1 MNSRPHNLKSEQLE
15 NHLLREILPQYRP
28 GERVPSEVEMAR
40 QLGTSRTTMHKVY
53 FNLISRG
60 LLYRQSGIGT
70 FRADRAEEPALRMIT
85 AVMPSLHLLNASQT
99 PNWFNHQ
106 YTLEHFADAARE
118 DHFMLNVSFFDH
130 DRYSVDEAERLL
142 NRGDVPAF
150 LFPALVPE
158 LEPLIKRLRAA
169 GKVCVGRYFKPA
181 GFCDSAW
188 FDIENA
194 MEQAVA
200 HLANSGRRRIAL
212 LDEWR
217 PELPEIPHYGY
228 PVDRYHAFR
237 RALEKAELPFVSEL
251 YRFCLGSGADGEW
264 AVRRMLEEKQNF
276 DAVFCGTDRR
286 AFGAIAALRKAGLRV
301 PEDVAVVGVNNE
313 SGSVGCDPPLAT
325 IDCPFDR
332 LARMLYE
339 LMRDRLNAPERSGTE
354 SRACPVSFLWRESA
368 GGAPPAIV

>member
-1 MNSRPHNLKSEQLE
+1 MNSTPHNLKSEQLE

-142 NRGDVPAF
+142 N
-150 LFPALVPE
+150 LS
-158 LEPLIKRLRAA
+158 LIH
-169 GKVCVGRYFKPA
+169 
-181 GFCDSAW
+181 
-188 FDIENA
+188 I
-194 MEQAVA
+194 
-200 HLANSGRRRIAL
+200 
-212 LDEWR
+212 
-217 PELPEIPHYGY
+217 
-228 PVDRYHAFR
+228 
-237 RALEKAELPFVSEL
+237 
-251 YRFCLGSGADGEW
+251 
-264 AVRRMLEEKQNF
+264 
-276 DAVFCGTDRR
+276 
-286 AFGAIAALRKAGLRV
+286 
-301 PEDVAVVGVNNE
+301 
-313 SGSVGCDPPLAT
+313 
-325 IDCPFDR
+325 
-332 LARMLYE
+332 
-339 LMRDRLNAPERSGTE
+339 
-354 SRACPVSFLWRESA
+354 
-368 GGAPPAIV
+368 